1 MTGVALLTV
10 ADCLV
15 GKPRRRDQEP
25 QARSSLR
32 TLFGAPLAS
41 GVGQGAVRGG
51 QSRAG
56 RGSGGES
63 AVGRS
68 RLRLGHTL
76 CESGR
81 GLGLRAGVAGEP
93 VSEEPLGIEAGLDR
107 HAADPLADHEV
118 RELPFPCDL
127 REGDALDT
135 SFSVVEGEPVVTA
148 EAVEGESGLVLWSK
162 ILSSVVHWWRSSLL
176 FACTVAK
183 RAVVGE
189 GELAFRCRHENRS
202 GAVRHLSHAP
212 VSCLPCPR
220 PLHPSPPHLE
230 CWGATDEEAE
240 GMGDGERRAESPHKP
255 GPCSWFAES
264 RALSLTAAGLLQ

>member
-56 RGSGGES
+56 RDSAGES

-76 CESGR
+76 CESGL

-93 VSEEPLGIEAGLDR
+93 VSEEPLGIKKALAPV
-107 HAADPLADHEV
+107 HWPDPLADLSQ
-118 RELPFPCDL
+118 RELL
-127 REGDALDT
+127 
-135 SFSVVEGEPVVTA
+135 
-148 EAVEGESGLVLWSK
+148 
-162 ILSSVVHWWRSSLL
+162 
-176 FACTVAK
+176 
-183 RAVVGE
+183 
-189 GELAFRCRHENRS
+189 
-202 GAVRHLSHAP
+202 
-212 VSCLPCPR
+212 LPCE
-220 PLHPSPPHLE
+220 LGE
-230 CWGATDEEAE
+230 FATL
-240 GMGDGERRAESPHKP
+240 GTS
-255 GPCSWFAES
+255 
-264 RALSLTAAGLLQ
+264 LSV